1 MGGLLTFLKR
11 ALVVAMTPF
20 ERFRPQSGAAQLV
33 GGLGAVFFVIGLVL
47 VLFGVDLDS
56 VDRWIDRHGGA
67 LNAVGNAL
75 FRMVCFVL
83 MLVGV
88 LLAAMPV
95 LHRTTERTS
104 VPPAERAGVGT
115 LLFGLLLAY
124 FSWFGAFGD

>member
-1 MGGLLTFLKR
+1 
-11 ALVVAMTPF
+11 
-20 ERFRPQSGAAQLV
+20 
-33 GGLGAVFFVIGLVL
+33 
-47 VLFGVDLDS
+47 
-56 VDRWIDRHGGA
+56 
-67 LNAVGNAL
+67 
-75 FRMVCFVL
+75 VCFVL

-104 VPPAERAGVGT
+104 EPPAERAGVGT